1 MFSATMPSSLSA
13 GDTFTLP
20 PILRSSSTLYFV
32 TGGGTGG
39 VLSPESLPLEQL
51 VKTSAAAKSKMPA
64 AVIGSFF
71 KRVLPST
78 PPPIQMYRVRFYFV
92 HHKPPRRRDKPL
104 FVIIIIYFI
113 AFNNFY

>member
-1 MFSATMPSSLSA
+1 
-13 GDTFTLP
+13 
-20 PILRSSSTLYFV
+20 
-32 TGGGTGG
+32 
-39 VLSPESLPLEQL
+39 LEQL